1 MKLPGIKGAMV
12 ILSLGFI
19 LFLFSGLFAQEHKG
33 QGRLIGYVFDEQGNP
48 LEGVKVKLFSLRT
61 QSGFEVTTDKNGKWT
76 AAWIRGGGWNIDFE
90 KFGYLPKKIS
100 VEVQEFGRNPE
111 IKINLK
117 KAEGLVVT
125 DELKDLLQKG
135 NDLFD
140 QKKYDEAIAIY
151 KQILE
156 KYPDAYIIY
165 KNIGNCYFNQEKYE
179 EAEAAYLKILEKDPQ
194 NVDAIILIG
203 NTYANRGQSDKAME
217 WYSKIEFEK
226 IEDPVVLFNLG
237 TNYYNS
243 SKFEEALK
251 FYQRAVELQKDFLD
265 AIYQL
270 GLTYLTLNKTN
281 EAIQTFENYLKIDAD
296 SDRAGQVKSF
306 LEYLRK
312 K

>member
-1 MKLPGIKGAMV
+1 MRHFVRA
-12 ILSLGFI
+12 ILVLLVF
-19 LFLFSGLFAQEHKG
+19 FSCLWAQEHKG
-33 QGRLIGYVFDEQGNP
+33 QGRLIGYVFDEQGHP
-48 LEGVKVKLFSLRT
+48 LEGVKVKLFSLKT
-61 QSGFEVTTDKNGKWT
+61 QTGFEIATDKNGRWV

-90 KFGYLPKKIS
+90 KFGYIPRKIS

-117 KAEGLVVT
+117 KAEGLIIT
-125 DELKDLLQKG
+125 DDLKMLLQKG
-135 NDLFD
+135 NDLFE
-140 QKKYDEAIAIY
+140 QKKYEEAIIVY
-151 KQILE
+151 NEVLQ

-165 KNIGNCYFNQEKYE
+165 KNIGNCYFNLEKYE
-179 EAEAAYLKILEKDPQ
+179 EAEAAYQKILDKDPQ

-203 NTYANRGQSDKAME
+203 NTYANRGLNDKAME
-217 WYSKIEFEK
+217 WYRKINFEK
-226 IEDPVVLFNLG
+226 IEDPIVLYNLG
-237 TNYYNS
+237 TNYYNN

-251 FYQRAVELQKDFLD
+251 FYLRAVELQKDFLD

-270 GLTYLTLNKTN
+270 GLTYLTLNKTA

-296 SDRAGQVKSF
+296 SERAQQVKGF

>member
-1 MKLPGIKGAMV
+1 MRRLVVKKAV
-12 ILSLGFI
+12 IFFLSLF
-19 LFLFSGLFAQEHKG
+19 FVAFSGLLTQEHKG

-48 LEGVKVKLFSLRT
+48 LEGVKVRLFSLRT
-61 QSGFEVTTDKNGKWT
+61 QSGFEVVTDKSGKWT

-90 KFGYLPKKIS
+90 KIGYLPRKIS

-135 NDLFD
+135 NELFE
-140 QKKYDEAIAIY
+140 QKKYDEAITLY
-151 KQILE
+151 NEILQ

-203 NTYANRGQSDKAME
+203 NTYANRGQNDKAMD
-217 WYSKIEFEK
+217 WYNKIEFEK
-226 IEDPVVLFNLG
+226 IEDPVVLYNLG

-265 AIYQL
+265 ALYQL
-270 GLTYLTLNKTN
+270 GLTYLTLNKTS
-281 EAIQTFENYLKIDAD
+281 EAIQAFENYLKLDAD

>member
-1 MKLPGIKGAMV
+1 MKPLIIKKAV
-12 ILSLGFI
+12 FLFFLSLFVFI
-19 LFLFSGLFAQEHKG
+19 FGLLAQEHKG
-33 QGRLIGYVFDEQGNP
+33 QGRLVGYVFDEQGNP

-61 QSGFEVTTDKNGKWT
+61 QSGFEVFTDKSGKWT

-90 KFGYLPKKIS
+90 KIGYLPRKIS

-117 KAEGLVVT
+117 KAEGLLVT
-125 DELKDLLQKG
+125 DELKNLLQKG

-151 KQILE
+151 QEILQ
-156 KYPDAYIIY
+156 KHPDAYIIY
-165 KNIGNCYFNQEKYE
+165 KNIGNCYFNQEKYD
-179 EAEAAYLKILEKDPQ
+179 EAEAAYLKILEKDPW

-203 NTYANRGQSDKAME
+203 NTYANRGQSEKAMD
-217 WYSKIEFEK
+217 WYNKIEFKK
-226 IEDPVVLFNLG
+226 IEDPIVLYNLG
-237 TNYYNS
+237 THFYNN

-265 AIYQL
+265 ALYQL
-270 GLTYLTLNKTN
+270 GLTYLTLNKSS
-281 EAIQTFENYLKIDAD
+281 EAIQTFENYLKLDTD
-296 SDRAGQVKSF
+296 STRAGQVKSF